1 MKPTKFGMGQPVRR
15 IEDARFI
22 SGAGMYTADVMKE
35 GALAACFLRSPH
47 AHAAFAVGDLADV
60 RAMPGVRLVLTAA
73 DVAHLGGV
81 PCLAPMPNA
90 NGQLM
95 KLPDYPVLATREV
108 RHVGDAVAMVVA
120 DIEEQAWEAL
130 EAIAVTYEEQ
140 PAIV

>member
-22 SGAGMYTADVMKE
+22 AGAGMYTADVMKE
-35 GALAACFLRSPH
+35 GALTACFLRSPH
-47 AHAAFAVGDLADV
+47 AHAAFTVGDLADV
-60 RAMPGVRLVLTAA
+60 RAMDGVRLVLTAQ

-90 NGQLM
+90 DGNQM
-95 KLPDYPVLATREV
+95 ALPDYPLLAKSHV

-120 DIEEQAWEAL
+120 DTEDAAR
-130 EAIAVTYEEQ
+130 A
-140 PAIV
+140 